1 MKKLFLFIVAC
12 AVFSC
17 STIQEQPATHSDI
30 EQYCIKIY
38 GNREGSQK
46 AMMTCLQQERSAR
59 QELSRMTIPVEVAE
73 YCRKLS
79 ASTGGSYSVMLT
91 CVRNEL

>member
-1 MKKLFLFIVAC
+1 MKKLVLCLSIVGL
-12 AVFSC
+12 FSC
-17 STIQEQPATHSDI
+17 STLRERPATHSDI

-46 AMMTCLQQERSAR
+46 AMMTCLQQERSAKE
-59 QELSRMTIPVEVAE
+59 ELSRLTIPVEVAE

-91 CVRNEL
+91 CVRSEM